1 MDYYMGNQT
10 PKQQNAPTYSVA
22 SPKKQGGGIKGYQI
36 AILMIVSLLVGSF
49 LTVVL
54 LSSVSLPGDKY
65 DASIISDLME
75 SIDKYYYFQD
85 EKPDVDTMLKAAADA
100 VIASTGDRYAE
111 YFTDEGYDAYYDNLN
126 GNYKGIGVLVTGDPE
141 GRGLLVSRA
150 YTGNPAYNAGVRD
163 GDIITHVNGT
173 SLAGVSLDDAADL
186 LIGEDGSVASLTVLR
201 GESSQT
207 FDVVRGDV
215 VVSRVFSERLDNGI
229 GYICI
234 EEFTGDAA
242 TAFNSQLQA
251 LLDDGITSLII
262 DIRNNPGGGLDTVIK
277 IADRVLPDCLITT
290 LEGQLV
296 GPPEEYRSDDKQKL
310 EIPYVV
316 LVNEGSASASEVFS
330 GAIQDNNA
338 APLIGTTTFGKGIV
352 QTSWSLGVGRGMIK
366 LTTDAYRTPSG
377 KLIHG
382 IGLTPD
388 IEVQQPAELQ
398 GISPYTLLNEYR
410 SEDAQLNRAIE
421 YLLTGK

>member
-1 MDYYMGNQT
+1 
-10 PKQQNAPTYSVA
+10 
-22 SPKKQGGGIKGYQI
+22 
-36 AILMIVSLLVGSF
+36 
-49 LTVVL
+49 
-54 LSSVSLPGDKY
+54 
-65 DASIISDLME
+65 ME

-296 GPPEEYRSDDKQKL
+296 DPPEEYRSDDKQKL
-310 EIPYVV
+310 DQNDWV
-316 LVNEGSASASEVFS
+316 
-330 GAIQDNNA
+330 
-338 APLIGTTTFGKGIV
+338 
-352 QTSWSLGVGRGMIK
+352 
-366 LTTDAYRTPSG
+366 TDAQTGKVYKDLGRANSYIARTRWGVNAQPNYILLSPSG
-377 KLIHG
+377 EQLVPVRGYDLSVDGFIAFLQS
-382 IGLTPD
+382 GL
-388 IEVQQPAELQ
+388 
-398 GISPYTLLNEYR
+398 
-410 SEDAQLNRAIE
+410 DAI
-421 YLLTGK
+421 K